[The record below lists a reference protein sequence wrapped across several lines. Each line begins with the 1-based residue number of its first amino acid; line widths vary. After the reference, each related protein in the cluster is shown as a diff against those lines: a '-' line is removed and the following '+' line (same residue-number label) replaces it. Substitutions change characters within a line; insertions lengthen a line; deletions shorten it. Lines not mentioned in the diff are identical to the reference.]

1 MTNSLTASSAT
12 STSAGAGAP
21 QAGSQTPRINV
32 VPPYVHSYGDEVNG
46 FMASIGRPGDPW
58 QQEIVRVAF
67 GVQDDGLWAAYE
79 LMVLVARQNGKGWV
93 TDAIELGGLFLFRE
107 ALILHSAHVFKTSR
121 AAFNRLVELCE
132 NNDWLRKRVNTV
144 SRSKGDEGIYLTKA
158 AGGGSLQFIART
170 DGTRAAARGLTG
182 STTVFDE
189 AFALTAGQYQAQ
201 TPTLST
207 IPNPRIIYT
216 STPPDEDSGPMP
228 DDAML
233 PSVRKRGHRGADRT
247 ACFEWS
253 PPPGYK
259 VTPEFDADMAR
270 QCNPAEGI
278 RIAEWFLRKQHG
290 AFVDAG
296 KPEKYATEH
305 LGLWHDK
312 EDRGW
317 FAFLETD
324 WKVAQDP
331 DSTNVGRPAYCI
343 GVSRD
348 LGIIYIGAAGRRED
362 GKRHLELVDVF
373 PADTGKL
380 VGGLKK
386 RIGKFNP
393 IGVAID
399 PAGLAAYLIPDIE
412 KHCGITVLQPGG
424 REVAAACAS
433 VYAGISSKE
442 AEARDVRVRPHPKL
456 DAAARAADWKDR
468 GDSKVFDRRNDD
480 APDVEPIVTVALAD
494 HILATAPR
502 QASAPWAFYG

>member
-1 MTNSLTASSAT
+1 MLTASSAT
-12 STSAGAGAP
+12 STSAGAGALP
-21 QAGSQTPRINV
+21 AGSQTPRVNV
-32 VPPYVHSYGDEVNG
+32 IPPYVHTYGDEVNG

-132 NNDWLRKRVNTV
+132 NNDWLRKRVNNV

-259 VTPEFDADMAR
+259 VTAEFDADMAR
-270 QCNPAEGI
+270 RCNPAEGI

-305 LGLWHDK
+305 LGLWQDK

-324 WKVAQDP
+324 WKIAQDP
-331 DSTNVGRPAYCI
+331 DSTNVQRPSYGI
-343 GVSRD
+343 EVSRD
-348 LGIIYIGAAGRRED
+348 LAMMSIGAAGRRED
-362 GKRHLELVDVF
+362 GKRHFELVDRF

-380 VGGLKK
+380 IGQLKK
-386 RIGKFNP
+386 RISKFEP
-393 IGVAID
+393 VAIVVD
-399 PAGLAAYLIPDIE
+399 PAGPAGYLIPDIE
-412 KHCGITVLQPGG
+412 RHCEITVVKPAA

-433 VYAGISSKE
+433 VYTGISAQDVAS
-442 AEARDVRVRPHPKL
+442 RDVKVRPHPSL
-456 DAAARAADWKDR
+456 DAAARAADWRDR
-468 GDSKVFDRRNDD
+468 GDAKVFDRRNDD
-480 APDVEPIVTVALAD
+480 GPDVAPLMAVALAD
-494 HILATAPR
+494 HGHTA
-502 QASAPWAFYG
+502 APAPPQQFFGSWR